1 MFKLN
6 ANRCYDPDCP
16 EEICFN
22 PKHYNYICFNPDC
35 DDIHCTD
42 EKHYD
47 KQLLVDYQKST
58 DLSVFNHREE
68 IDYEEDVDISICG
81 CPDCADDH
89 DHDHD
94 HSHGH
99 EKQADTCTDPDC
111 DCHDHEEHDHNHEKQ
126 ADTCTDPDCDC
137 HEHEHS
143 HDHEHGHHEHE
154 KQADTCSDPDCECH
168 DHEEQVDTCSDPDC
182 NCHDHEEHD
191 HNHEKQADTC
201 TDPDCGCHD
210 HEEQVDTCSDPDCDC
225 HEHEHHDHETKA
237 DTCTDPDCG
246 CHDHDDDDIEISIC
260 GCPDCADDHD
270 DGHDNDH
277 DEEELLAEGKPL
289 IANRPIQII
298 LSSGIL
304 FALGHILEF
313 AGINPLFATIGSF
326 QLNLVTIVFMCTA
339 IIAGYEIAK
348 MAYRSL
354 VRRHTVGPA
363 MLMCI
368 ACVAAFIIGHP
379 EEGAAVTFL
388 YFIAEFLEDY
398 AEHRAKRSI
407 KSLVEIAPETAR
419 VKVSDGEEMR
429 KVDDV
434 NIGEIVIVKPGD
446 KVPLDGQVVSGSSS
460 VNQASITGES
470 VPVLKQI
477 GDEVF
482 SGTVNED
489 GYLEVVVTKKAKD
502 SVISKIVTLVK
513 RSQLNRSETET
524 LVEKISKYYTPIMMI
539 GAACVA
545 FIPPLAFGQDL
556 ASWVYRALSLL
567 VISCPCAFLIS
578 TPVGMVSAITSATK
592 NGVLIKGSTYVEEM
606 RNVKAVIF
614 DKTGTLTEGKLVLS
628 DIDVLDDYFT
638 QDEIV
643 KIAASLESQSSHPIA
658 QAIVNYADYEE
669 LEFYETSDFKN
680 IPGKGISGTIKGNKY
695 YAANESLIEESEFNV
710 SREEIN
716 KYSADGKT
724 VVCIG
729 NEEHVIGIIAVS
741 DKLRDNAAEVIRDL
755 KESGVQTIML
765 TGDNKIAARNVA
777 DKIGID
783 YVYSNL
789 LPEDKLNILDTIR
802 NKFGDVAMV
811 GDGINDA
818 PALARSN
825 IGIAMGAAGSDV
837 AIETADIALMQD
849 DISKLP
855 YLFKLSHKTMGII
868 TQNIT
873 VAIAVK
879 LICVVLAILG
889 IITLMMSVGFGDLG
903 LTLLVI
909 LNSFRIARVKD
920 PLF

>member
-58 DLSVFNHREE
+58 DLSVFDHREE

-89 DHDHD
+89 DHDHHDHDHDHSHEHHDHEKQADTCSDPDCGCHEHEHHDHD

-99 EKQADTCTDPDC
+99 NHEHHEHETKADTCTDPDC
-111 DCHDHEEHDHNHEKQ
+111 DCHEHEEHEHETK

-137 HEHEHS
+137 HEHEH
-143 HDHEHGHHEHE
+143 HE
-154 KQADTCSDPDCECH
+154 
-168 DHEEQVDTCSDPDC
+168 
-182 NCHDHEEHD
+182 
-191 HNHEKQADTC
+191 
-201 TDPDCGCHD
+201 
-210 HEEQVDTCSDPDCDC
+210 
-225 HEHEHHDHETKA
+225 HETKA
-237 DTCTDPDCG
+237 DTCSDPDCG

-260 GCPDCADDHD
+260 GCPDCADDDDHD
-270 DGHDNDH
+270 HGHDHGDG
-277 DEEELLAEGKPL
+277 DEELLAEGKPL

-298 LSSGIL
+298 VSSGVM

-326 QLNLVTIVFMCTA
+326 QLNLVTIIFMCTA

-419 VKVSDGEEMR
+419 VKVSDGEELR

-628 DIDVLDDYFT
+628 DIDVLDDHFT

-669 LEFYETSDFKN
+669 LEFYETFNFKN
-680 IPGKGISGTIKGNKY
+680 IPGKGISGTIKGNRY

-909 LNSFRIARVKD
+909 LNSFRIGMVKD
-920 PLF
+920 PLV

>member
-58 DLSVFNHREE
+58 DLSVFDHREE
-68 IDYEEDVDISICG
+68 IDYDEDADINICG

-89 DHDHD
+89 DHDHHDHD

-99 EKQADTCTDPDC
+99 EHN
-111 DCHDHEEHDHNHEKQ
+111 HDHQ
-126 ADTCTDPDCDC
+126 
-137 HEHEHS
+137 
-143 HDHEHGHHEHE
+143 DHEA
-154 KQADTCSDPDCECH
+154 KA
-168 DHEEQVDTCSDPDC
+168 
-182 NCHDHEEHD
+182 
-191 HNHEKQADTC
+191 
-201 TDPDCGCHD
+201 
-210 HEEQVDTCSDPDCDC
+210 DTCSDPDCDC
-225 HEHEHHDHETKA
+225 HDNDHEHDHSHEHCHDHEHEHEHHKHEVKA
-237 DTCTDPDCG
+237 DTCSDPDCD
-246 CHDHDDDDIEISIC
+246 CHDHDHEHEHEHHKHEVKADTCSDPDCDCHDHDHEHEHEHHKHEVKADTCSDPECECHDHDHDDDDIEISIC
-260 GCPDCADDHD
+260 GCPDCADDDDHD
-270 DGHDNDH
+270 HGHDHGDG
-277 DEEELLAEGKPL
+277 DEELLAEGKPL

-298 LSSGIL
+298 VSSGVM

-326 QLNLVTIVFMCTA
+326 QLNLVTIIFLCTA

-419 VKVSDGEEMR
+419 VKVGDGEELR

-628 DIDVLDDYFT
+628 DIDVLDDHFT

-716 KYSADGKT
+716 RYSADGKT

-741 DKLRDNAAEVIRDL
+741 DKLRDNAAEVISDL

-765 TGDNKIAARNVA
+765 TGDNKIAAKNVA

-837 AIETADIALMQD
+837 AIETADVALMQD

-909 LNSFRIARVKD
+909 LNSFRISMVKD